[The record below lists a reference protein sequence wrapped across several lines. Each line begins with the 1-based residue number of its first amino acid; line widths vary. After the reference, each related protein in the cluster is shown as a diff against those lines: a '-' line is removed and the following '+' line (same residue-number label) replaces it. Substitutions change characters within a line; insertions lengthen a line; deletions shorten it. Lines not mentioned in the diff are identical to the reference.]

1 METTITTWTQLFGY
15 SWESAYI
22 ADPNGELDLTDEQ
35 RTEFDRECERH
46 LEVASEVIL
55 NQIDASA
62 YVYCGSIVA
71 ERFGPLWDLEDWS
84 AIKEEIG
91 MIDFDEIIDRHIG

>member
-1 METTITTWTQLFGY
+1 MESTITTWTQLFGY
-15 SWESAYI
+15 SWEDAYN
-22 ADPNGELDLTDEQ
+22 ADPNSELYLTDEQ
-35 RTEFDRECERH
+35 RTEFNRECESH
-46 LEVASEVIL
+46 LEAEAEAIL

-62 YVYCGSIVA
+62 YVYGGSIVA

-91 MIDFDEIIDRHIG
+91 MVGFDEVIDRYI

>member
-1 METTITTWTQLFGY
+1 MESTITTWTQLFGY
-15 SWESAYI
+15 SWEDAYN

-35 RTEFDRECERH
+35 RTEFNRECERH

-62 YVYCGSIVA
+62 YVLGGDIIAGC
-71 ERFGPLWDLEDWS
+71 FGPLWDLEDWS

-91 MIDFDEIIDRHIG
+91 MVGFDEVIDRYIG